1 MEMRSGAVQLG
12 YGLGDLGRRV
22 GFETRSLLLPLLNP
36 SRVVR
41 LKAVLPTETMNTIIE
56 TNRLRLRRLSSDD
69 AEFILRLLNEPS
81 FIQNI
86 GDRGVRTID
95 DARAYILKGPIASYE
110 KFGFG
115 LWLIEEKE
123 SAAAIG
129 MCGLLKRDVLE
140 DVDIGYA
147 LLPQYWSRG
156 YALESASAV
165 LQYAKDNLGSKR
177 VLAVVNGNNQS
188 SISLLEKLGFQYERM
203 VRLSDDAAEIK
214 LFSVTV

>member
-1 MEMRSGAVQLG
+1 MFIL
-12 YGLGDLGRRV
+12 
-22 GFETRSLLLPLLNP
+22 ETD
-36 SRVVR
+36 
-41 LKAVLPTETMNTIIE
+41 
-56 TNRLRLRRLSSDD
+56 RLRLRRLSVDD

-115 LWLIEEKE
+115 LWLIEEKGTG
-123 SAAAIG
+123 APVGI
-129 MCGLLKRDVLE
+129 CGLLKRDVLE

-147 LLPQYWSRG
+147 LLPEFWSQG

-165 LQYAKDNLGSKR
+165 VSYAGEKLGLKR
-177 VLAVVNGNNQS
+177 VAAVTNSDNKS
-188 SISLLEKLGFQYERM
+188 SIRLLEKMGFQYERM
-203 VRLSDDAAEIK
+203 VRLSADAPEIK
-214 LFSVTV
+214 LFAAEV

>member
-1 MEMRSGAVQLG
+1 MIL
-12 YGLGDLGRRV
+12 
-22 GFETRSLLLPLLNP
+22 ETD
-36 SRVVR
+36 R
-41 LKAVLPTETMNTIIE
+41 LQ
-56 TNRLRLRRLSSDD
+56 LRLLSVDD

-115 LWLIEEKE
+115 LWMVETRFE
-123 SAAAIG
+123 STPIG
-129 MCGLLKRDVLE
+129 ICGLLKRDVLA

-147 LLPQYWSRG
+147 LLPEFWSQG

-165 LQYAKDNLGSKR
+165 TSYASESLGLKR
-177 VLAVVNGNNQS
+177 VVAVVNADNQS
-188 SISLLEKLGFQYERM
+188 SIRLLEKMGFKYERM
-203 VRLSDDAAEIK
+203 VRLSEGAPEIK
-214 LFSVTV
+214 LFAADV